1 MPQPVNPPR
10 RNGLSRDDIRQA
22 AVVAFSEKGYRGT
35 NLQDVASVLGVTR
48 QAIYYYYSNKHAL
61 LLEMFEEYFSDLDR
75 ALDEALEGV
84 EDPRLRFEAMLRAH
98 VLTVA
103 RTPEL
108 SSIFTREYE
117 ALEPEARTSVR
128 QRRRAYQRRFVDG
141 FDTMGASGEAREM
154 PASAV
159 VSLMFGAANWTF
171 RWYDHRRHEMSPE
184 ELADLVM
191 SLFRSGYALP
201 APC

>member
-1 MPQPVNPPR
+1 MPQPASQPR

-22 AVVAFSEKGYRGT
+22 AVVAFSAKGYRGT

-61 LLEMFEEYFSDLDR
+61 LLEMFEEYFNDLDR
-75 ALDEALEGV
+75 AVDEALDGV
-84 EDPRLRFEAMLRAH
+84 ADPRLRFEAMLRAH
-98 VLTVA
+98 VLTVV

-117 ALEPEARTSVR
+117 ALEPEARRSVR
-128 QRRRAYQRRFVDG
+128 GQRRAYQQRFVKA
-141 FDTMGASGEAREM
+141 FEAMGAVGEAREL

-171 RWYDHRRHEMSPE
+171 RWYDHRRHEMDPE

-191 SLFRSGYALP
+191 SLFRSGYVLP
-201 APC
+201 AAG